1 MTSRERWFFLVVAA
15 LSLYVVKP
23 LWLPLAAGLILAYL
37 SEGPTFM
44 LFERWKI
51 KAEWLRM
58 TIAAGVVTLVSLL
71 FIAPLVLLTWS
82 ATVELMKYWTEMS
95 EGHSAAE
102 TAKAVLTWLDNFVSP
117 WIDKAGLQFSFSD
130 VSIRLQAAI
139 EPTLKNIALQF
150 ATVLSGTPA
159 VLLFLVV
166 GLMSWTYFLVH
177 GREQRRILLPKLLPW
192 PHERDVICNT
202 MGGVLRALVLTS
214 IVLSVIQSLLVAVIL
229 GLSGVP
235 KFYLW
240 AALTFF
246 LSFIPVFGT
255 APVMI
260 GASIY
265 CFSNDRP
272 IAGFVILGMAIFIG
286 SIDNIVRPLLMKG
299 STELNFFWL
308 FMSLVGGIAIFGLA
322 GAVIGPWA
330 FAMFSAIVARDNSG
344 DPPPLNPY
352 A

>member
-15 LSLYVVKP
+15 LSLYVLQP

-37 SEGPTFM
+37 SEGPTFK
-44 LFERWKI
+44 LFERWK
-51 KAEWLRM
+51 ANSEWLRM
-58 TIAAGVVTLVSLL
+58 TIAVGFVSVVSLL

-82 ATVELMKYWTEMS
+82 ATVELIRFWGDMS
-95 EGHSAAE
+95 GGHSAVE
-102 TAKAVLTWLDNFVSP
+102 TGQAALGWLDNFLSP
-117 WIDKAGLQFSFSD
+117 WIAEAGLQFSFSD
-130 VSIRLQAAI
+130 ISTRLQAGI
-139 EPTLKNIALQF
+139 EPALKNMAMQF

-159 VLLFLVV
+159 VLLFLAI

-214 IVLSVIQSLLVAVIL
+214 IVLSIIQSLLVAFTL
-229 GLSGVP
+229 GLTGVP

-240 AALTFF
+240 AALAFF

-260 GASIY
+260 GAALY
-265 CFSNDRP
+265 CFTNDKP
-272 IAGFVILGMAIFIG
+272 VAGVIILGMAVFIG

-308 FMSLVGGIAIFGLA
+308 FMSLVGGIAVFGLA

-330 FAMFSAIVARDNSG
+330 FAMFSAIVSRDQSN
-344 DPPPLNPY
+344 DAPPLNPY